1 MKGNPARLIDAMK
14 PNPMPPISPAA
25 TASGLNHPNNGK
37 YHEMS
42 KLTKLLLVG
51 SSGRKL
57 WAGIQRVPDF
67 YPIEWPLGALILYLA
82 LIAAGIYSGAILS
95 ALMSIS
101 GNPLLAVGWPL
112 VICAVEFIVLPCVKG
127 FSLVEKQVALMN
139 AFVGEDRF
147 ARDSA
152 SMKATSWNFKDWTV
166 LLLLILCLVSKAVV
180 LVWFGSYQPQALLVA
195 NWSIAVLDFTLHL
208 AGTTTRVPCF
218 IGARLTD
225 RLHLRR
231 RRSRG
236 YAEMGKDGKPM
247 LGAMPF
253 REFSF
258 STVIPIRCGEVD
270 GHVILHTGSDD
281 QGHHYL
287 LKSPGT
293 LDDSDRAA
301 FLNCQPNHL
310 AQTELARALA
320 RVQLELLTAPE
331 MRTFHEL
338 ESTEPPSFTQP
349 PPLLPS
355 PET

>member
-1 MKGNPARLIDAMK
+1 MK

-25 TASGLNHPNNGK
+25 TASGLNLPNNGK
-37 YHEMS
+37 YHDQTT
-42 KLTKLLLVG
+42 LTRRLTVASAGK
-51 SSGRKL
+51 KL
-57 WAGIQRVPDF
+57 WAAIQRVPHF
-67 YPIEWPLGALILYLA
+67 YPNEWPLGAVVLYLA
-82 LIAAGIYSGAILS
+82 LIGAGIYSGIILS
-95 ALMSIS
+95 VLMALS
-101 GNPLLAVGWPL
+101 GNPLLAVGGPL
-112 VICAVEFIVLPCVKG
+112 LISALEFIVVPGVKYH
-127 FSLVEKQVALMN
+127 SLRDKQVALMK
-139 AFVGEDRF
+139 AFVAEDRA
-147 ARDSA
+147 ARDA
-152 SMKATSWNFKDWTV
+152 ATHAATSWNLKDWV
-166 LLLLILCLVSKAVV
+166 VLLILLLCLAGKAVV
-180 LVWFGSYQPQALLVA
+180 LVWFGSYQPQALLAA
-195 NWSIAVLDFTLHL
+195 NWSIAVLDFTFHL

-225 RLHLRR
+225 WLHLRR

-236 YAEMGKDGKPM
+236 YADMGHGGKPM

-253 REFSF
+253 REFPF

-331 MRTFHEL
+331 MRNFHEI
-338 ESTEPPSFTQP
+338 EPLDSAPRIQP
-349 PPLLPS
+349 APHVPITS
-355 PET
+355 IA